1 MHISV
6 ITLFP
11 QMFEQVF
18 SQSIIKRALNKNQ
31 VSLSYIPLR
40 QFATDAYGSVDDR
53 PYGGGHGMVMR
64 VDIVDKAIEFARSTM
79 HSTHVHTVLLDAS
92 GVPYKQKVAES
103 LAKRDAMILVCG
115 HYEGVDARVFSLVD
129 ECVSIGDYVLTG
141 GEIPAMV
148 VIDSVARLLP
158 GVLSKEIA
166 TRDESFSADEKLLE
180 YPQYTR
186 PDEYKS
192 MKVPEVL
199 LGGNHSKIA
208 IWRKIQAVAKTA
220 KNRPDLTS

>member
-1 MHISV
+1 
-6 ITLFP
+6 
-11 QMFEQVF
+11 MFEQVF
-18 SQSIIKRALNKNQ
+18 SQSIIKRALSKNH
-31 VSLSYIPLR
+31 VTISYIALR

-64 VDIVDKAIEFARSTM
+64 VDIVDKAIEFAKQTM
-79 HSTHVHTVLLDAS
+79 KRPQIHTVLLDAS
-92 GVPYKQKVAES
+92 GIPYKQKTAES
-103 LAKRDAMILVCG
+103 LAKRDAMILICG

-129 ECVSIGDYVLTG
+129 ECISIGDYVLTG

-148 VIDSVARLLP
+148 LIDSVVRLIP

-166 TRDESFSADEKLLE
+166 TKDESFSADEKLLE

-192 MKVPEVL
+192 MKVPDIL
-199 LGGNHSKIA
+199 LGGNHREIA
-208 IWRKIQAVAKTA
+208 RWRKAKATEKTV
-220 KNRPDLTS
+220 KNRPDLID

>member
-1 MHISV
+1 MQISV

-18 SQSIIKRALNKNQ
+18 SQSIIKRAHSKNH
-31 VSLSYIPLR
+31 VSLSYVPLR

-53 PYGGGHGMVMR
+53 PYGGGHGMVLR
-64 VDIVDKAIEFARSTM
+64 VDIVDKAIQFTKNSMQAP
-79 HSTHVHTVLLDAS
+79 HAHTVLLDAS
-92 GVPYKQKVAES
+92 GTPYKQKIAQTLS
-103 LAKRDAMILVCG
+103 SRDSMILVCG

-129 ECVSIGDYVLTG
+129 ECISIGDYVLTG

-148 VIDSVARLLP
+148 LIDSVVRLLP

-166 TRDESFSADEKLLE
+166 TKDESFSAEEKLLE

-186 PDEYKS
+186 PDQYKS
-192 MKVPEVL
+192 MKVPGVL
-199 LGGNHSKIA
+199 LGGNHKEIA
-208 IWRKIQAVAKTA
+208 KWRKEKSIQKTVN
-220 KNRPDLTS
+220 NRPDLIS